1 MDFASKGETDIYF
14 FLKDN
19 NFDENV
25 AKLFEGKRRTDG
37 NACSTRKVRRVTVSY
52 NQSVFGQGGHIIVT
66 S

>member
-1 MDFASKGETDIYF
+1 MDFASKDETDIYF

-37 NACSTRKVRRVTVSY
+37 NACSTRKVRRKSHGQLQPIGIWSRQSY
-52 NQSVFGQGGHIIVT
+52 LRN
-66 S
+66 